1 MELQTKNHTY
11 NKNKPLTL
19 KNIPFMS
26 NKLLLGISSK
36 GLAQLEKDTVQF
48 TQKPSKTIDCI
59 ALRDLGIRNLRLLNT
74 KTVSGGTFERRPIK
88 DLIALK
94 EAGIEAIIDFRTE
107 GSGEISKKCASTGLQ
122 YLNIPL
128 DDVRERSNTR
138 YFIRSKGKPTIIK
151 PEFIKSLKQYFELM
165 NNSNCYVG
173 CHYGIDRTNMGLL
186 LNYFFNPKYED
197 IPPRII
203 HWADESQKNILNR
216 NIKSIKK
223 IFKAMTP
230 EQKKELGLPEKYE
243 DALKSKISRLIDH
256 NYIIGNVE

>member
-1 MELQTKNHTY
+1 
-11 NKNKPLTL
+11 
-19 KNIPFMS
+19 
-26 NKLLLGISSK
+26 
-36 GLAQLEKDTVQF
+36 
-48 TQKPSKTIDCI
+48 
-59 ALRDLGIRNLRLLNT
+59 
-74 KTVSGGTFERRPIK
+74 
-88 DLIALK
+88 
-94 EAGIEAIIDFRTE
+94 
-107 GSGEISKKCASTGLQ
+107 
-122 YLNIPL
+122 
-128 DDVRERSNTR
+128 
-138 YFIRSKGKPTIIK
+138 
-151 PEFIKSLKQYFELM
+151 
-165 NNSNCYVG
+165 
-173 CHYGIDRTNMGLL
+173 MGLL